1 MWKTHPGLTVVRYD
15 QTGYRGLVVFIMILF
30 NGTVENTFGY
40 KWFADIMKVVL
51 VFLIIFP
58 DIVKVKT

>member
-1 MWKTHPGLTVVRYD
+1 
-15 QTGYRGLVVFIMILF
+15 MILF

-58 DIVKVKT
+58 DIVKKLRHKSFVILSKPSLYFYIMLLKVHV